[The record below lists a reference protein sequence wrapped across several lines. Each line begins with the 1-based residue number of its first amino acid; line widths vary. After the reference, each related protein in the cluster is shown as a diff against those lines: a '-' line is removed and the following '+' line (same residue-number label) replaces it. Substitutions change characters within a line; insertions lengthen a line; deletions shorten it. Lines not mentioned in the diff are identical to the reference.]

1 MLTLPFNASREIF
14 QFFSFCC
21 SCQAKI
27 TSQEFFLYVRN
38 SLHSC
43 IYLSFFLIFEG
54 RVTASLF
61 FASEH
66 RQAVAVVNVIVAR
79 KRQPATRGKSVF
91 SPKDLRKEKIPIQII
106 FISIKAFKRYVA
118 RFFKALSITKVNRY
132 RK

>member
-1 MLTLPFNASREIF
+1 MRQGKSFN
-14 QFFSFCC
+14 FSHFV
-21 SCQAKI
+21 ALVKPRLHH
-27 TSQEFFLYVRN
+27 QECFLYVRN